1 MARHSKP
8 GLARRACRARR
19 ARHALKRLPYF
30 FSFLLEAKSREP
42 VCNQGG
48 GLDCPSSAILAQR
61 SGRFETKVS
70 RPTCLSTS
78 NVKQKTERRR
88 VGWNE
93 QQLHRSLGQLI
104 LTKLAQRQ
112 IHTRPSE
119 TRNFSFAGARYE
131 GGFNSVP
138 DLSAMWYSA

>member
-1 MARHSKP
+1 MVARENFDGPPVWNHRRSFSQDNRTSPRNWQKWRDTRNQ
-8 GLARRACRARR
+8 GL
-19 ARHALKRLPYF
+19 HVVPVALGVLVMPYF

-78 NVKQKTERRR
+78 NVKQNTERRR
-88 VGWNE
+88 VGWDE
-93 QQLHRSLGQLI
+93 QQLHRSLD
-104 LTKLAQRQ
+104 
-112 IHTRPSE
+112 S
-119 TRNFSFAGARYE
+119 
-131 GGFNSVP
+131 
-138 DLSAMWYSA
+138 

>member
-8 GLARRACRARR
+8 GLARRACRVWR
-19 ARHALKRLPYF
+19 AGHALKRLPYF

-42 VCNQGG
+42 VCNQSG

-61 SGRFETKVS
+61 NGRFETKVS
-70 RPTCLSTS
+70 RPACLSTS
-78 NVKQKTERRR
+78 NAKQKTERRR
-88 VGWNE
+88 AGWDE

-119 TRNFSFAGARYE
+119 ARHFSFAVARYYE

-138 DLSAMWYSA
+138 DLSAM